1 MDRASGSGVFA
12 RDPDALLDLI
22 ELEVSDDLR
31 KQVSIHAPARGATV
45 IFKPRKNHAVSDMI
59 SRTHLFKYCEP
70 PSNVS
75 NSARTSHFS
84 SGANSPEKTC
94 TLPVR
99 TYTISIP
106 SGS

>member
-1 MDRASGSGVFA
+1 
-12 RDPDALLDLI
+12 
-22 ELEVSDDLR
+22 
-31 KQVSIHAPARGATV
+31 
-45 IFKPRKNHAVSDMI
+45 MI